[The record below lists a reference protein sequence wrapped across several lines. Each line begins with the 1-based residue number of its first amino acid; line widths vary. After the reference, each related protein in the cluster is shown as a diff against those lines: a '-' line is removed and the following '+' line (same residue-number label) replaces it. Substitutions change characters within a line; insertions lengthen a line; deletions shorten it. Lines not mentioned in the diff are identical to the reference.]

1 MCDRGPDQRRRDRLA
16 IVSHGVHHRDRK
28 SFSAAQL
35 FHHLDV
41 AGASAPEPVIIA
53 HHQFPHFILAA
64 KAMAERRCI
73 ELRDF
78 FRERHQHVSFDALR
92 CDELAFLLRQ
102 RQQLRR
108 RRWTHHRQRMRVER
122 HKHAGPAA
130 RPRPPEHFRED
141 RLMAAVHAIERSQRD
156 DRAPRALHH
165 SSATTT
171 RGFKTSPTHSATPSN
186 SSSAKRATRPC
197 ASPPDVRASGRPCT
211 TASRSVRLTFR
222 RGKSATKI
230 EASRTAAGVTAS
242 GAMASSSRNG
252 PTAVRRSAE
261 RCAPHPSA
269 APMSRAR
276 DRRYVPPLTVAR
288 NSRSGTAASTISS
301 SRISTGRAAGSTVS
315 PRRARRY
322 ARSPSIFTAEY
333 AGGRCSYRPRNL
345 PITSASCDGVI
356 LVQGAVATTEPV
368 TSSVSVVTPSRM
380 TPSYDFGHSVAK
392 VASRVARPTTSTS
405 NPLANGSS
413 VPRWPTRCSPSVR
426 RTISTTS

>member
-53 HHQFPHFILAA
+53 HHQFPHFILVT

-78 FRERHQHVSFDALR
+78 FRERHQHVLFDALR
-92 CDELAFLLRQ
+92 RDELALLLRQ

-108 RRWTHHRQRMRVER
+108 RRWIHDRQRMRVER
-122 HKHAGPAA
+122 HEHAGPAA

-141 RLMAAVHAIERSQRD
+141 RLMAAVHAIERSQCD
-156 DRAPRALHH
+156 DCSLHH

-197 ASPPDVRASGRPCT
+197 ASPPDVSARPCT

-230 EASRTAAGVTAS
+230 DASRTAAGVTAS
-242 GAMASSSRNG
+242 GATASSSRNG
-252 PTAVRRSAE
+252 PTVVRRSAE

-356 LVQGAVATTEPV
+356 PVQGAVATPEPV
-368 TSSVSVVTPSRM
+368 TSSVPVVTPSRM

-405 NPLANGSS
+405 NPLGNGSS